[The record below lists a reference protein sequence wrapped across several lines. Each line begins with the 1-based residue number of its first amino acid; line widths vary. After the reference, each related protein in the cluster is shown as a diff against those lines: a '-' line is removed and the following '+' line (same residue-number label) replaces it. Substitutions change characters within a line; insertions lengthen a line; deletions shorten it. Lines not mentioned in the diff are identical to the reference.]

1 MSEHSLARLEAD
13 AARNAPRP
21 AAGVVATLA
30 AASAT
35 LLGTTLIA
43 DGPTALQIAGALAV
57 SALTLAVIP
66 LAARGRTSLMS
77 IAAASF
83 SADAAA
89 IHYAVIAD
97 HLEEWWAFGVF
108 FAAIGVAQLLWAA
121 RVVASPSRLMIW
133 LGVFGNAAVVALWI
147 VTRTAG
153 SPIGPDA
160 GMVESVG
167 VADSVATAFEVGVI
181 VAGVRLAESI
191 GSNRGTAR
199 RVVWTLGGLTWVVTA
214 VALLSVLGVA
224 PGLIP
229 PAE

>member
-1 MSEHSLARLEAD
+1 VSEHSLARLEAD

-21 AAGVVATLA
+21 AAGVVPTLA
-30 AASAT
+30 AVSAT

-83 SADAAA
+83 SAGAAA

-160 GMVESVG
+160 GMAESVG

-199 RVVWTLGGLTWVVTA
+199 RVIWTLGGLTWVVTA

-224 PGLIP
+224 PALIP

>member
-43 DGPTALQIAGALAV
+43 DGPTALQTAGALAV

-83 SADAAA
+83 SAGAAA

-160 GMVESVG
+160 GMAESVG

>member
-1 MSEHSLARLEAD
+1 
-13 AARNAPRP
+13 
-21 AAGVVATLA
+21 
-30 AASAT
+30 
-35 LLGTTLIA
+35 
-43 DGPTALQIAGALAV
+43 
-57 SALTLAVIP
+57 LTLAVIP
-66 LAARGRTSLMS
+66 LAARGRTSLIS

-83 SADAAA
+83 SAGAAA

-121 RVVASPSRLMIW
+121 RVVASPSRLIIW

-160 GMVESVG
+160 GMAESVG

-224 PGLIP
+224 PALIP